1 MSNQRKHYELQ
12 PTGPEWRQIVRLS
25 KETSQT
31 TLRRATTCFTNP
43 NRSPGARFRAPS
55 LKICPFV
62 LNLRPERRSDEMDGA
77 TCWTYPRNL
86 DRLCL
91 MGNVFVNVFVVA
103 TVATSTFSFVSLEFC
118 LELDLVK
125 GYTTRLRTPRWRVR
139 EARAPAS
146 IATLFHAA
154 LQNIDFRIE
163 AETQPKNIKKKL
175 HAPGNYTMVL

>member
-1 MSNQRKHYELQ
+1 M
-12 PTGPEWRQIVRLS
+12 
-25 KETSQT
+25 
-31 TLRRATTCFTNP
+31 
-43 NRSPGARFRAPS
+43 
-55 LKICPFV
+55 
-62 LNLRPERRSDEMDGA
+62 
-77 TCWTYPRNL
+77 
-86 DRLCL
+86 
-91 MGNVFVNVFVVA
+91 
-103 TVATSTFSFVSLEFC
+103 ATSTFSFVSLEFC